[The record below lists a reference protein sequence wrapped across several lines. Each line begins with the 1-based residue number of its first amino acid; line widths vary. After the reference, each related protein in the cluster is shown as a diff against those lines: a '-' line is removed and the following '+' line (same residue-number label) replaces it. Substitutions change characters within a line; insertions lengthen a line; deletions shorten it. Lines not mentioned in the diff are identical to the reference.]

1 MKMLNKIKPEV
12 RIFIFSCGNYIVA
25 GIMSTLTSA
34 LMAYFSVDTNMSS
47 GMQGLFLSM
56 GGLMTAVVAS
66 LPGRVVDR
74 FGSKRTLYVIA
85 LGLLASVALFSTA
98 RTGIEC
104 MIWFSLYS
112 LVTAASVPCSTQAL
126 KVYRVKDPAKLL
138 RINLVGNMVA
148 GMVASSTAA
157 AMIEKSGLT
166 WRQTFLVFA
175 AISAVVLLVG
185 FVFMFS
191 LKYDYADVVDSTAD
205 ADRAAKKAAEKSYK
219 YTAAE
224 RNACIALCLLYIGYM
239 GVGIALGNWMP
250 AYLQGRGFTGV
261 EVSLPNTVG
270 KFVQLVAYLLLPTV
284 AAKLLKTVKAT
295 PIACALLIVAIFGI
309 LLPTNLTVIAVA
321 RGLLALIIGFL
332 SMHVQ
337 SDCALVS
344 PKKAGGRFSS
354 TVLASANAGGVVAV
368 ILMGYLPGV
377 MSKLI
382 MLIIFACLGILGAVL
397 LIRPYQEI
405 SKLKANAGD

>member
-1 MKMLNKIKPEV
+1 MMLNKIKPEV
-12 RIFIFSCGNYIVA
+12 RVFIFSCGNYIVA
-25 GIMSTLTSA
+25 GMMATLTSA
-34 LMAYFSVDTNMSS
+34 LMAYFSADTNMTA

-74 FGSKRTLYVIA
+74 FGAKRTLYVIA
-85 LGLLASVALFSTA
+85 VGLIASLALFSTA

-126 KVYRVKDPAKLL
+126 KVYHVKDPAKLL

-148 GMVASSTAA
+148 GLIASSTAA

-175 AISAVVLLVG
+175 GAGAVVLLIG
-185 FVFMFS
+185 FVFLFS
-191 LKYDYADVVDSTAD
+191 LKYDYSEVVASGQDED
-205 ADRAAKKAAEKSYK
+205 LAAKKAAEKNYR
-219 YTAAE
+219 YTPAE

-270 KFVQLVAYLLLPTV
+270 KFVQLAAYLLLPTI
-284 AAKLLKTVKAT
+284 ASKLLKTVKAT
-295 PIACALLIVAIFGI
+295 PVACALLIVAIFGI
-309 LLPTNLTVIAVA
+309 LLPMNLTVISIA
-321 RGLLALIIGFL
+321 RGLLAVIIGFL

-344 PKKAGGRFSS
+344 PKQASGRFSS

-368 ILMGYLPGV
+368 ILMGYLPSV
-377 MSKLI
+377 TAKLI
-382 MLIIFACLGILGAVL
+382 MFVVFACLGILGSVL
-397 LIRPYQEI
+397 LIKPYKEI
-405 SKLKANAGD
+405 SALKVTAGE

>member
-1 MKMLNKIKPEV
+1 MLNRIRPEL
-12 RIFIFSCGNYIVA
+12 RIFIFSCATYIVA
-25 GIMSTLTSA
+25 GFMSTLTST
-34 LMAYFSVDTNMSS
+34 LMAYFAADTGMTS
-47 GMQGLFLSM
+47 GMQGIFLSM
-56 GGLMTAVVAS
+56 GGLMTAIVAS

-74 FGSKRTLYVIA
+74 FGTKKTLYLIA
-85 LGLLASVALFSTA
+85 VGMLGSLLLFSTA
-98 RTGIEC
+98 HSGIEC

-126 KVYRVKDPAKLL
+126 KVYRVEDPSKLL
-138 RINLVGNMVA
+138 RINLIGNMVA
-148 GMVASSTAA
+148 GMVAASFSAA
-157 AMIEKSGLT
+157 LIETMGLT
-166 WRQTFLVFA
+166 WRQAFLVFA
-175 AISAVVLLVG
+175 GISAVILLIG
-185 FVFMFS
+185 FLFMFS
-191 LKYDYADVVDSTAD
+191 LSYDFSGVASATA
-205 ADRAAKKAAEKSYK
+205 ASAEARHAEKSYR
-219 YTAAE
+219 YTDME

-250 AYLQGRGFTGV
+250 AYLQGKGFTGV

-270 KFVQLVAYLLLPTV
+270 KFVQLAAYILLPTV
-284 AAKLLKTVKAT
+284 AAKLLRSIKVT
-295 PIACALLIVAIFGI
+295 PVACALLIVSIFGI
-309 LLPTNLTVIAVA
+309 LVSTNLTVITVA
-321 RGLLALIIGFL
+321 RGLLAAIMGFL